1 MKVLVLHGPNLNLL
15 GSREAHIYGAVTLD
29 GINRD
34 LHTLAKE
41 LGAGLTI
48 HQSND
53 EGDLVAW
60 IQKAAG
66 QYDALVIN
74 PGAYTHT
81 SIALRDAIAA
91 VGIPTI
97 EVHLS
102 NLYRREEFRQHSYI
116 AGVAVGQISGVRPG
130 SYALG
135 LRAPGSHVRA
145 PHGTAKKQQD

>member
-15 GSREAHIYGAVTLD
+15 GSRETHIYGAVTLD
-29 GINRD
+29 GINRNLD
-34 LHTLAKE
+34 VLAKE

-74 PGAYTHT
+74 PGPTPTRASPCATPSRRSAIRPSRCT
-81 SIALRDAIAA
+81 SPISIGARSS
-91 VGIPTI
+91 GNPPTSP
-97 EVHLS
+97 VW
-102 NLYRREEFRQHSYI
+102 R
-116 AGVAVGQISGVRPG
+116 AGR
-130 SYALG
+130 
-135 LRAPGSHVRA
+135 
-145 PHGTAKKQQD
+145 